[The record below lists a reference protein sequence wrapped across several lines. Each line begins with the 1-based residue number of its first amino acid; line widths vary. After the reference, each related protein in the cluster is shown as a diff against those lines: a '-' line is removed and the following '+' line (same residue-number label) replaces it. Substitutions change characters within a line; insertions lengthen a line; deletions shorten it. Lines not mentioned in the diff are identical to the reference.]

1 VSEYK
6 FYTAF
11 LLILIIGLILLSQVF
26 SKNAIVTYGE
36 KMEKKKYNNDNF
48 KVYNDYLIRDPS
60 EYGIKDIYNNPT
72 PFDNQGNG
80 EDRALKSIQIDEK

>member
-1 VSEYK
+1 MSEYK
-6 FYTAF
+6 FYLVF
-11 LLILIIGLILLSQVF
+11 LLILLIGLILLSQVF
-26 SKNAIVTYGE
+26 SKNAIVIYGE

-72 PFDNQGNG
+72 QFDNQGNG
-80 EDRALKSIQIDEK
+80 EDRALKSIQIDKK

>member
-1 VSEYK
+1 MV
-6 FYTAF
+6 F
-11 LLILIIGLILLSQVF
+11 LLILLIGLILLSQVF
-26 SKNAIVTYGE
+26 SKNAIVINGE

-72 PFDNQGNG
+72 QFDNQGNG